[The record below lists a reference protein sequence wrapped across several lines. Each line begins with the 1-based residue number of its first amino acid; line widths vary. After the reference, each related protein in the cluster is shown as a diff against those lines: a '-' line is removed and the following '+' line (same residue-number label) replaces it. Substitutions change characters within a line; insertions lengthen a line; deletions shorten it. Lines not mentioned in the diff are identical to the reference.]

1 MRPKVVILG
10 GGVAGLSA
18 AQELAE
24 RGFAVEIYE
33 RRVAAGGKARSLEVS
48 DAPEQ
53 GTPKAGFAPLAGEHG
68 FRFFPGF
75 YKHVVDTMSRIP
87 YGAGTVADNLVETTA
102 IQIARFGKPALYVP
116 ARFPHGLGEVRTAL
130 SFVLGLLGGQ
140 LDISP
145 AEIAFL
151 ATKVWQVLT
160 SCDERRMTEY
170 ERISWWDFIEA
181 AAHSPAYQQVFGH
194 GITRS
199 LVAAKARRASTKTIA
214 NIFLQMLLY
223 IVQPGTA
230 ADRVLNGPTSD
241 VWIRPW
247 LQHLAS
253 LGVTYHGGA
262 EVKAFEVSA
271 GRVSAVTLTRAERT
285 FQVRGDY
292 YLAAMPVER
301 MAALVSPA
309 LAAADPALAVL
320 PQLAQSVEWMNGIQF
335 YLTRDVPL
343 VHGHT
348 IYLES
353 PWALTSVSQAQF
365 WGGYEMAAHGDGRVR
380 GILSVD
386 ISNWREN
393 GLGGRPAMRCS
404 REEIKDEVWEQ
415 IKLSVNVNGQE
426 ILRDE
431 DLHSWFLDPD
441 LVDSDPS
448 QPGLETNIE
457 PLLVNYVD
465 TWRLRPEAATRIPN
479 LFLASDYVRTYTDLA
494 TMEAANEAAR
504 RACNGILATS
514 GCAARPCGVWPL
526 AEPAELAPFKAWDRL
541 RFQRGLP
548 WDGGIS
554 GLPSL
559 VGAVASATAPSRSPR
574 PGSGATES
582 EGLSAGELATLTRG
596 LHATTA
602 PVSPA
607 LARAHELTS
616 PESASPRPADVA
628 PRSAARAS
636 GQPAGPLSGAPLLA
650 SRLIRP

>member
-24 RGFAVEIYE
+24 RGFIVEIYE
-33 RRVAAGGKARSLEVS
+33 RRAAAGGKARSLDVS
-48 DAPEQ
+48 EAPEQ
-53 GTPKAGFAPLAGEHG
+53 GAPKAGCLPLAGEHG

-75 YKHVVDTMSRIP
+75 YKHVVDTMGRIP
-87 YGAGTVADNLVETTA
+87 FGAGTVADNLVETTA

-116 ARFPHGLGEVRTAL
+116 ARFPQGLGEVRAAL

-140 LDISP
+140 LEVSP

-151 ATKVWQVLT
+151 GGKVWQVLT
-160 SCDERRMTEY
+160 SCEERRMTEY

-181 AAHSPAYQQVFGH
+181 AHHSPAYQQVFGH

-230 ADRVLNGPTSD
+230 ADRVLNGPTSE

-253 LGVTYHGGA
+253 LGVTFQGGA
-262 EVKAFEVSA
+262 EVKGFDVA
-271 GRVSAVTLTRAERT
+271 GGRINGVTVAVGERT

-301 MAALVSPA
+301 MAGLVSPA

-320 PQLAQSVEWMNGIQF
+320 PELAQSVEWMNGIQF
-335 YLTRDVPL
+335 YLRRDVPL

-365 WGGYEMAAHGDGRVR
+365 WKGYDMAAHGDGQVR

-386 ISNWREN
+386 ISNWREK
-393 GLGGRPAMRCS
+393 GLAGQPAMGCS

-415 IKLSVNVNGQE
+415 IKLSVNVNGHE

-441 LVDSDPS
+441 LVDSDPGS
-448 QPGLETNIE
+448 PGLETNIE

-465 TWRLRPEAATRIPN
+465 TWRLRPEAATRLPN

-504 RACNGILATS
+504 RACNGILA
-514 GCAARPCGVWPL
+514 AAQVTQRPCGVWPL

-541 RFQRGLP
+541 RYQRGLP
-548 WDGGIS
+548 WDGGMS
-554 GLPSL
+554 GLPRL
-559 VGAVASATAPSRSPR
+559 MDVVTRATAPARGGR
-574 PGSGATES
+574 EGGGEADS
-582 EGLSAGELATLTRG
+582 EGLGAGELAALTRG
-596 LHATTA
+596 LHAPTTHA
-602 PVSPA
+602 SSIVV
-607 LARAHELTS
+607 RAHELTS
-616 PESASPRPADVA
+616 AESAPARPVGLAARSSVPRP
-628 PRSAARAS
+628 
-636 GQPAGPLSGAPLLA
+636 
-650 SRLIRP
+650 